1 VKSEHREAVAGEL
14 AAHTKHGID
23 RGIVNVGHEDV
34 RHTYLTRT
42 IYDFGEV
49 ISEFL
54 GEDM

>member
-1 VKSEHREAVAGEL
+1 MKPEHRKAVAGVS
-14 AAHTKHGID
+14 ATHIKHGID